1 MKRRDVLKSLGSS
14 VVAASSLAVGGQAF
28 AAKPEFKWK
37 NGDNMAKKLSRVGH

>member
-37 NGDNMAKKLSRVGH
+37 MVTTWPKKLSRVGH